1 MRMKQPF
8 AALSA
13 LALIISISSLA
24 HADEAD
30 QAIRSQLDVFEQ
42 AFNSGK
48 GEKLAGLYTDDA
60 VAFPPG
66 SPRVEGRQAIGAM
79 WQGAIN
85 SGIKDLELEAIEII
99 PAGEKTAYE
108 VGRVSMTT
116 PSGPAEGKYI
126 VIWKQDDDGQWR
138 LHRDIWNMNS
148 Q

>member
-1 MRMKQPF
+1 MKQPF
-8 AALSA
+8 STLSA
-13 LALIISISSLA
+13 LALLISISSPA

-30 QAIRSQLDVFEQ
+30 KAIRSQLNLFEQ
-42 AFNSGK
+42 AFNSGE
-48 GEKLAGLYTDDA
+48 GGKLAGLYTNDA

-66 SPRVEGRQAIGAM
+66 SPRVEGREAIGAM

-85 SGIKDLELEAIEII
+85 SGIKDLDLEALEII

>member
-1 MRMKQPF
+1 MRMKQPYS
-8 AALSA
+8 ALSA
-13 LALIISISSLA
+13 LALLISISSPA

-30 QAIRSQLDVFEQ
+30 KAIRSQLDVFEQ
-42 AFNSGK
+42 VFNSGQ
-48 GEKLAGLYTDDA
+48 GGKLAGLYTSDA

-66 SPRVEGRQAIGAM
+66 SPRVEGREAIGAM

-85 SGIKDLELEAIEII
+85 SGIKDLDLEALEII

>member
-8 AALSA
+8 SALSA
-13 LALIISISSLA
+13 LALLISISSPA

-30 QAIRSQLDVFEQ
+30 KAIRAQLDVFEQ
-42 AFNSGK
+42 AFNSGQ
-48 GEKLAGLYTDDA
+48 GGKLAGLYTNDA

-66 SPRVEGRQAIGAM
+66 SARVEGREAIGAM

-85 SGIKDLELEAIEII
+85 SGIKDLELEAVEIT
-99 PAGEKTAYE
+99 PAGENTAYE
-108 VGRVSMTT
+108 VGRVSMKT

-126 VIWKQDDDGQWR
+126 VIWKNDDGVWR

>member
-1 MRMKQPF
+1 MRMKQPISTI
-8 AALSA
+8 SA
-13 LALIISISSLA
+13 LALFIWISSPA

-30 QAIRSQLDVFEQ
+30 KAIRSQLDVFEQ
-42 AFNSGK
+42 AFNSGE
-48 GEKLAGLYTDDA
+48 GGKLAGLYTIDA

-66 SPRVEGRQAIGAM
+66 SPRVEGREAIGAM

-85 SGIKDLELEAIEII
+85 SGIKGLELEAVEII

-108 VGRVSMTT
+108 VGRVSMST

-126 VIWKQDDDGQWR
+126 VVWKQDDDGQWR